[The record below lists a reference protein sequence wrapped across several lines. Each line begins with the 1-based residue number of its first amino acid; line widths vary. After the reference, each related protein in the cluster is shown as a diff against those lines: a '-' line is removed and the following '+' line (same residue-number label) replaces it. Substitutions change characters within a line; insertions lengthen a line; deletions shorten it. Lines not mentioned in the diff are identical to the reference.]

1 MTEKTVKSSENEVQ
15 KKTSCIIILHTKLD
29 TNGDLTYDK
38 EATLADP
45 INSAEPESKLQI
57 IKLEKNELLE
67 IYSIF
72 CRMGEKDQRDLFDS
86 VIKDPEDIKFFNPD
100 NKENLRNAVTLIQ
113 QLSMISQMGNELV
126 AELQEQTHLRS
137 FLEIL
142 KYLFHEKKFLVF

>member
-1 MTEKTVKSSENEVQ
+1 MTEKIIKSSDSKVQ
-15 KKTSCIIILHTKLD
+15 EMSCIIILHTKLD
-29 TNGDLTYDK
+29 TNGDLTFDK

-45 INSAEPESKLQI
+45 TNGAEPKPKLQI
-57 IKLEKNELLE
+57 IQLEGSELLE

-137 FLEIL
+137 FLDIL